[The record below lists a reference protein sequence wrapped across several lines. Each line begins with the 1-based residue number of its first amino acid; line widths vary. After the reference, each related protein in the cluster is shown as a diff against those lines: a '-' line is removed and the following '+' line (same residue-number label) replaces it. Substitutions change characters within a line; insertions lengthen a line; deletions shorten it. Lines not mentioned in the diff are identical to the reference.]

1 MIQEENAPSAGAS
14 SAPLPEGSSMI
25 GENQSTSAHLH
36 EEENTHHAHA
46 PSHPE
51 SMDAG
56 AGGLSVIH
64 DRSDAT
70 DASQAAAN
78 DHSVSQSSEIHPVDS
93 AQTEAVSAV
102 HPSPEATHDIAEAA
116 KSTEGSYDNNS
127 SESHQEPSEMPVVEI
142 HEAHTEEDPDEG
154 AAEESYSHLSRKELL
169 AKLEELLK
177 QDDILSLRKPVREIR
192 DCFLNLTKEERKL
205 QEEKIKAISE
215 EEDSEDEK
223 QVQQPDEFHEQFVNL
238 LRNFNHRLYQ
248 LQQTREKEQKANL
261 LVKKQIIEEIR
272 QLADSVELNFKQIE
286 QLHELQSRWRSTGLV
301 PTGESNNLWEDYRFN
316 TGRFYER
323 LKIDKELRELDQ
335 KKNLVAKNAFCEKA
349 EENIIEPS
357 LKTALETARELQQA
371 WKEIGP
377 VPKEINE
384 SLWQRFSAALD
395 KVFQRQREYTES
407 RREAHAQSVQ
417 LKEALIA
424 EMQKI
429 SETQPLSHK
438 EWLEV
443 SQQAEQLME
452 KWKLA
457 GFANKEKNE
466 ELWKAFKALR
476 DTFYKSREKFYA
488 ELRQALSH
496 NLKLKQDICEQA
508 ESLASST
515 DWKNAGNTIRQL
527 QEQWKSIG
535 PVSKKHSDKVWARF
549 RKACDSFFEN
559 KKLHFADEVE
569 QQSKNLELKNQL
581 IARIETFELLE
592 NNNDTISALK
602 QFQNEWM
609 GIGHVPF
616 KEKESLNSRFRKVID
631 KKFEEVRARVGDN
644 QRSLF
649 TMKYQSIKNDSRG
662 TEKLADEKQK
672 IRDRIGRLNQEILQ
686 AENNMGFFA
695 KSANAE
701 SILKDARTKVENTK
715 REIQKLKEQLKIID
729 QTQQGVTPKK
739 ENAEDASAQTSSQT
753 QS

>member
-1 MIQEENAPSAGAS
+1 MIQEENAPSAGIS
-14 SAPLPEGSSMI
+14 SASLPEGSSI
-25 GENQSTSAHLH
+25 VDENQTINSQLPDEENSAHPH
-36 EEENTHHAHA
+36 M
-46 PSHPE
+46 HPHKE
-51 SMDAG
+51 SMDA
-56 AGGLSVIH
+56 AGSRISSH
-64 DRSDAT
+64 SEMNT
-70 DASQAAAN
+70 NSNESQAVKEHPVSESTEPQPADFNHTDSAN
-78 DHSVSQSSEIHPVDS
+78 NYHTSHVTRQDRPEEISSVEGTTDIHPPV
-93 AQTEAVSAV
+93 V
-102 HPSPEATHDIAEAA
+102 
-116 KSTEGSYDNNS
+116 
-127 SESHQEPSEMPVVEI
+127 HQEASDMPVVEI
-142 HEAHTEEDPDEG
+142 HESNTEEFSDEV

-192 DCFLNLTKEERKL
+192 DCFLNLTKEERKQ
-205 QEEKIKAISE
+205 QEEKIKAVSE
-215 EEDSEDEK
+215 DDETDDEK

-238 LRNFNHRLYQ
+238 LRAFNHRLYQ

-261 LVKKQIIEEIR
+261 LVKKQIIDEIR
-272 QLADSVELNFKQIE
+272 QLADSAELNFKQIE
-286 QLHELQSRWRSTGLV
+286 KLHELQNRWRSTGLV

-335 KKNLVAKNAFCEKA
+335 KKNLVAKNTLCEKA

-395 KVFQRQREYTES
+395 KVFQRQREYIES
-407 RREAHAQSVQ
+407 RREDHAQSVQ

-457 GFANKEKNE
+457 GFANKDKNE
-466 ELWKAFKALR
+466 ELWNSFKALR
-476 DTFYKSREKFYA
+476 DIFYKSREKFYA

-508 ESLASST
+508 ENLATST
-515 DWKNAGNTIRQL
+515 DWKNVGNTIRQL

-581 IARIETFELLE
+581 ISKIETFELLD
-592 NNNDTISALK
+592 NNNDTITALK

-616 KEKESLNSRFRKVID
+616 KEKESLNSRYRKVID

-649 TMKYQSIKNDSRG
+649 TMKYQSMKNDSRG
-662 TEKLADEKQK
+662 TEKLSDEKQK

-701 SILKDARTKVENTK
+701 SILKDARSKVENTK
-715 REIQKLKEQLKIID
+715 REIQKLKDQLKIID

-739 ENAEDASAQTSSQT
+739 EDVDGASAQAES
-753 QS
+753 

>member
-1 MIQEENAPSAGAS
+1 MIQEENAPSAGTS
-14 SAPLPEGSSMI
+14 SASLPEGSPMI
-25 GENQSTSAHLH
+25 GENQTIATHLPDEETIAHPH
-36 EEENTHHAHA
+36 MHAHA
-46 PSHPE
+46 EPI
-51 SMDAG
+51 D
-56 AGGLSVIH
+56 
-64 DRSDAT
+64 
-70 DASQAAAN
+70 
-78 DHSVSQSSEIHPVDS
+78 
-93 AQTEAVSAV
+93 EAVSRNASHSEMNANSNESQAVIQPAVSESSGQQPADFHHTESVNNNHTSQGTGQDRPEEIPSVEGAYESPSPAV
-102 HPSPEATHDIAEAA
+102 HQDASD
-116 KSTEGSYDNNS
+116 
-127 SESHQEPSEMPVVEI
+127 MPVVEI
-142 HEAHTEEDPDEG
+142 HEANPEEFSDEG

-205 QEEKIKAISE
+205 QEEKIKAVSE
-215 EEDSEDEK
+215 EDESEDEK
-223 QVQQPDEFHEQFVNL
+223 QAQQPDEFHEQFVNL
-238 LRNFNHRLYQ
+238 LRAFNHRLYQ

-286 QLHELQSRWRSTGLV
+286 KLHDLQNRWRSTGLV

-335 KKNLVAKNAFCEKA
+335 KKNLVAKNTLCEKA

-357 LKTALETARELQQA
+357 LKTALETAKELQQA

-384 SLWQRFSAALD
+384 SLWQRFTAALD
-395 KVFQRQREYTES
+395 KVFQRQREYIDS
-407 RREAHAQSVQ
+407 RRESHAQSVQ

-429 SETQPLSHK
+429 SEAQPLSHK

-466 ELWKAFKALR
+466 ELWKLFKSLR

-508 ESLASST
+508 ETLANST
-515 DWKNAGNTIRQL
+515 DWKNSGNTIRQL

-581 IARIETFELLE
+581 ISKIETFELLD

-616 KEKESLNSRFRKVID
+616 KEKESLNSRYRKVID

-649 TMKYQSIKNDSRG
+649 TMKYQSMKNDSRG

-729 QTQQGVTPKK
+729 QTQQGVSPKK
-739 ENAEDASAQTSSQT
+739 ENVDGASSPAES
-753 QS
+753 